1 MIKKRSGH
9 HERSIRELR
18 LHQGII
24 VGNPLFDFKGVLT
37 GVPDVLVQKSRKING
52 KSVADDAA

>member
-18 LHQGII
+18 LHHGII
-24 VGNPLFDFKGVLT
+24 IGTPLFDFKGVLT
-37 GVPDVLVQKSRKING
+37 GVPDVLVQKRRKING
-52 KSVADDAA
+52 KSAVDDAA